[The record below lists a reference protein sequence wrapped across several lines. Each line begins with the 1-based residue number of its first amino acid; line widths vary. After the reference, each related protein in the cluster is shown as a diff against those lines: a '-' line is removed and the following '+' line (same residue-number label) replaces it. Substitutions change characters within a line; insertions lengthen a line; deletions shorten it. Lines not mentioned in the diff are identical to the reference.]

1 MRAPASRR
9 LDSRL
14 APVAQLAEATDL
26 KSVCCGFESHR
37 GYYPRGTDEAVAGA
51 RLSVP
56 RVDPQ
61 FRCAH
66 NGMFPTVGVPRAT
79 LEAMHH

>member
-56 RVDPQ
+56 PGGSSVSL
-61 FRCAH
+61 
-66 NGMFPTVGVPRAT
+66 RA
-79 LEAMHH
+79 

>member
-1 MRAPASRR
+1 MWAPASRR

-37 GYYPRGTDEAVAGA
+37 GYCPRGTFEAVAGIA
-51 RLSVP
+51 
-56 RVDPQ
+56 
-61 FRCAH
+61 
-66 NGMFPTVGVPRAT
+66 
-79 LEAMHH
+79 

>member
-9 LDSRL
+9 LVMRF

-37 GYYPRGTDEAVAGA
+37 GYCPRGAFEAVAVIA
-51 RLSVP
+51 RV
-56 RVDPQ
+56 
-61 FRCAH
+61 
-66 NGMFPTVGVPRAT
+66 FPGWILNFVVRITVRFP
-79 LEAMHH
+79 

>member
-1 MRAPASRR
+1 MWAPASRR

-37 GYYPRGTDEAVAGA
+37 GYCPRGTFEAVAGA

-56 RVDPQ
+56 GWILSFVARIMV
-61 FRCAH
+61 R
-66 NGMFPTVGVPRAT
+66 FPLWGCLVR
-79 LEAMHH
+79 H

>member
-51 RLSVP
+51 RPSVP
-56 RVDPQ
+56 GWILSFVARIMV
-61 FRCAH
+61 R
-66 NGMFPTVGVPRAT
+66 FPLWGCLVR
-79 LEAMHH
+79 H

>member
-37 GYYPRGTDEAVAGA
+37 GYCPRGAFEAVAGIA
-51 RLSVP
+51 RACPGWILSFVA
-56 RVDPQ
+56 RIMV
-61 FRCAH
+61 R
-66 NGMFPTVGVPRAT
+66 FPLWGCLVR
-79 LEAMHH
+79 H

>member
-37 GYYPRGTDEAVAGA
+37 GYYPHGTFEAVAGIA
-51 RLSVP
+51 RACPGGSSVSL
-56 RVDPQ
+56 
-61 FRCAH
+61 
-66 NGMFPTVGVPRAT
+66 RA
-79 LEAMHH
+79 

>member
-37 GYYPRGTDEAVAGA
+37 GYCPNGAFEAVAGTRPSMPGWILSFVA
-51 RLSVP
+51 RIMVRSP
-56 RVDPQ
+56 S
-61 FRCAH
+61 
-66 NGMFPTVGVPRAT
+66 
-79 LEAMHH
+79 

>member
-37 GYYPRGTDEAVAGA
+37 GYYPRGTDEAVAGGSPEHAPGWILSFVA
-51 RLSVP
+51 RIMV
-56 RVDPQ
+56 R
-61 FRCAH
+61 
-66 NGMFPTVGVPRAT
+66 FPLWGCLVR
-79 LEAMHH
+79 H